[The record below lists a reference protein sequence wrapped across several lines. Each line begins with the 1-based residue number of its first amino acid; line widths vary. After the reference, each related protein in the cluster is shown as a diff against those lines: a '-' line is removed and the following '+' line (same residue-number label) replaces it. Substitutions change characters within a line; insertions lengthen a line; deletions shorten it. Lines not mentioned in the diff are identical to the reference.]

1 MKLVKTASGKTKI
14 KMSRSEWTEMGKQ
27 AGWIGSSENNQS
39 GWLKQAMPVMMH
51 AEVHEIK
58 SSKDMEP
65 YMEDLPDFSKNPRQI
80 DNAISISSPFYLITN
95 FGKPLYF
102 AQPNI
107 KGYWNLDGLP
117 IDEESAEWCE
127 DLIKGSLGEDE
138 VS

>member
-1 MKLVKTASGKTKI
+1 
-14 KMSRSEWTEMGKQ
+14 
-27 AGWIGSSENNQS
+27 
-39 GWLKQAMPVMMH
+39 
-51 AEVHEIK
+51 
-58 SSKDMEP
+58 MEP